1 MAGAFLDRAMRGM
14 TDISERAE
22 RDQPDEA
29 FEAVEASSSF
39 ETMYSEQYRDVY
51 AAMWL
56 VTRNRYEAEEIVQ
69 DAFLRI
75 LERWERIRLLED
87 PVGYLYATAM
97 NVWRSRARRAAV
109 AVRKATHT
117 IPADDSIAAAERRVD
132 VVRAL
137 ATLTA
142 RQRAAVVLTDLVG
155 LTSEEAGRA
164 LGIRPSTVRVLAARA
179 RTVLKEGM
187 ER

>member
-1 MAGAFLDRAMRGM
+1 MTGAFLHGAMKEP
-14 TDISERAE
+14 TDVAE
-22 RDQPDEA
+22 RVPPREV
-29 FEAVEASSSF
+29 FEAAEVTSSF
-39 ETMYSEQYRDVY
+39 GALYAARYRDVY

-56 VTRNRYEAEEIVQ
+56 VTRNRYEAEEIAQ
-69 DAFLRI
+69 DAFLKV
-75 LERWERIRLLED
+75 LERWDRIRALED
-87 PVGYLYATAM
+87 PVGYVYTTAM

-109 AVRKATHT
+109 AVRRATHAFP
-117 IPADDSIAAAERRVD
+117 IDDSIAAAERRVD

-137 ATLTA
+137 AKLTA

-179 RTVLKEGM
+179 RSVLKEGM
-187 ER
+187 EP